1 MEDTPNG
8 QPYGPHLTIDA
19 YGCER
24 ERLASL
30 DVVFG
35 FLDRMPDVIGMQKIT
50 QPYVFKHLAEPDPEW
65 GITGVVIIA
74 TSHCS
79 FHSYPLLGIAFVDI
93 FSCKTFDVENA
104 LAYMDECFKP
114 QKTETKLV
122 QRGTGFQKA
131 MQRFRDGQ
139 WQ

>member
-19 YGCER
+19 YGCEK

-30 DVVFG
+30 DVVFD

-50 QPYVFKHLAEPDPEW
+50 KPYVFKHLAEPDPEW

-79 FHSYPLLGIAFVDI
+79 IHTYPQRGVAFVDV
-93 FSCKTFDVENA
+93 FSCKAFDTGKAQEFFQEVFKA
-104 LAYMDECFKP
+104 KRMDASEVK
-114 QKTETKLV
+114 
-122 QRGTGFQKA
+122 RGIHFHEIIG
-131 MQRFRDGQ
+131 GE
-139 WQ
+139 W